1 MKNLE
6 TTHINEVINLLE
18 TYLKENQDKTTPVV
32 DYLKG
37 SALQKSFSLNT
48 EAVSTNEYLEEIQK
62 VLKYSVRTTHPL
74 CNNQLFAGIN
84 SESVVAELISTITN
98 TTMATYEMAPVATI
112 MEQKLVSELSQILGF
127 ENGDGLML
135 TGGSNANLMAIHLA
149 RHKFFPETKT
159 KGNGAHEFCV
169 FVSDQAHYSHQKAMM
184 LMGLGLDNL
193 ISVKSNSAGQMDTND
208 LELKIKEVKELG
220 KTPLLVCSTAGT
232 TVMGAFDPIDEVD
245 KVCKSFN
252 LWHHVDG
259 AWGGAVMLSSKTKPL
274 LQTISN
280 VDSFTFDAHKLLGTG
295 LITSF
300 FLTKH
305 SDLLQP
311 ANSAGGSTYIFHD
324 YENAD
329 FDTGPKSLQCGRKND
344 ALKMWLTW
352 KSRGSKGLERIID
365 NHFDNRD
372 YFIDLIKKNPR
383 LELLFDPEY
392 LNVCFQVIPTDSN
405 VDINKYNFDLRF
417 KIVQS
422 GKVMTNFS
430 SWSDGTVFFRQI
442 FANQN
447 TTKEDLKEILDI
459 ILDMAQ

>member
-1 MKNLE
+1 
-6 TTHINEVINLLE
+6 
-18 TYLKENQDKTTPVV
+18 
-32 DYLKG
+32 
-37 SALQKSFSLNT
+37 
-48 EAVSTNEYLEEIQK
+48 
-62 VLKYSVRTTHPL
+62 
-74 CNNQLFAGIN
+74 
-84 SESVVAELISTITN
+84 
-98 TTMATYEMAPVATI
+98 
-112 MEQKLVSELSQILGF
+112 
-127 ENGDGLML
+127 
-135 TGGSNANLMAIHLA
+135 
-149 RHKFFPETKT
+149 
-159 KGNGAHEFCV
+159 
-169 FVSDQAHYSHQKAMM
+169 
-184 LMGLGLDNL
+184 
-193 ISVKSNSAGQMDTND
+193 
-208 LELKIKEVKELG
+208 
-220 KTPLLVCSTAGT
+220 
-232 TVMGAFDPIDEVD
+232 
-245 KVCKSFN
+245 
-252 LWHHVDG
+252 
-259 AWGGAVMLSSKTKPL
+259 
-274 LQTISN
+274 
-280 VDSFTFDAHKLLGTG
+280 KLLGTG